1 MALIDILDSLGL
13 QPVGPTSVSPGVPI
27 TIGVVPDISQVQ
39 ITDVQLVDVDLDL
52 IGKGV
57 IFTNTTPDDPS
68 PTPSVPL
75 PIHNL
80 TTVPPSLTPGVQGF
94 LGTIKGKLPVAVP
107 REIQPSLHVS
117 WQATDIGG
125 NDLIAS
131 GDAIAPNGLNQAL
144 LTVLFLPEFVEL
156 TSGLGPPPT
165 TTRRVSATVTL
176 VAGAAT
182 AGPRM
187 IGPVDILV
195 PQVPLPM
202 VLVMFVDKPYK
213 GPALIM
219 VPSNSAIPDLGGLT
233 GQIQALQS
241 ALNPVRTVARLAA
254 LITGL
259 DALTALLDNEPH
271 ISFRKTDSIGNL
283 NNITLVQRSWY
294 QNDTEAEDEL
304 SSLFMIGPR
313 RRNAEFFNDRSFD
326 DGEGK
331 FTLTIGVESFAGIRD
346 LHRKHPVSEPSG
358 VEISVDRDPPGGW
371 FNPDDFGDDLSSVRF

>member
-1 MALIDILDSLGL
+1 
-13 QPVGPTSVSPGVPI
+13 
-27 TIGVVPDISQVQ
+27 
-39 ITDVQLVDVDLDL
+39 
-52 IGKGV
+52 
-57 IFTNTTPDDPS
+57 
-68 PTPSVPL
+68 
-75 PIHNL
+75 
-80 TTVPPSLTPGVQGF
+80 
-94 LGTIKGKLPVAVP
+94 
-107 REIQPSLHVS
+107 
-117 WQATDIGG
+117 
-125 NDLIAS
+125 
-131 GDAIAPNGLNQAL
+131 
-144 LTVLFLPEFVEL
+144 
-156 TSGLGPPPT
+156 
-165 TTRRVSATVTL
+165 
-176 VAGAAT
+176 
-182 AGPRM
+182 
-187 IGPVDILV
+187 
-195 PQVPLPM
+195 
-202 VLVMFVDKPYK
+202 
-213 GPALIM
+213 
-219 VPSNSAIPDLGGLT
+219 
-233 GQIQALQS
+233 
-241 ALNPVRTVARLAA
+241 